1 MLFGD
6 LTAIEPTN
14 VRTGW
19 WLNVGRGIGSLADW
33 LFGVLALIFGLALLS
48 ALPILNL
55 LVLGYLLKVSARV
68 AETGRWRDAHIG
80 VRKAAI
86 IGRMALGIWLV
97 LWPARFVSDL
107 WQSAILVAPAGVAK
121 GWRVFLIII
130 VVWTLIHI
138 CWSII
143 RGAKLRHFFWP
154 APLRFIK
161 WLGRPKRFGA
171 ARDAVWDYVAGLSL
185 PAYFWLGLRGFVA
198 AAAWLVI
205 PVAILIFASGLP
217 QGGNLLISFFGSLL
231 LAGVVLSL
239 PFLEVRFGIE
249 NRFRAMFEVQAV
261 RAWFRQAPVAFF
273 FAFLVTLLFSVPLY
287 ALKIE
292 LTPQEVAFLP
302 GLFFVVLGFPARV
315 LAGWAVGRARR
326 REIPRHGF
334 FRGVCRLAALPVALS
349 YVLLL
354 YLSQFFS
361 WHGVYSL
368 LEQHAFLVPAP
379 LLEWIWGV
387 F

>member
-1 MLFGD
+1 
-6 LTAIEPTN
+6 
-14 VRTGW
+14 
-19 WLNVGRGIGSLADW
+19 
-33 LFGVLALIFGLALLS
+33 
-48 ALPILNL
+48 
-55 LVLGYLLKVSARV
+55 
-68 AETGRWRDAHIG
+68 
-80 VRKAAI
+80 
-86 IGRMALGIWLV
+86 
-97 LWPARFVSDL
+97 
-107 WQSAILVAPAGVAK
+107 
-121 GWRVFLIII
+121 
-130 VVWTLIHI
+130 
-138 CWSII
+138 
-143 RGAKLRHFFWP
+143 
-154 APLRFIK
+154 
-161 WLGRPKRFGA
+161 
-171 ARDAVWDYVAGLSL
+171 
-185 PAYFWLGLRGFVA
+185 
-198 AAAWLVI
+198 
-205 PVAILIFASGLP
+205 
-217 QGGNLLISFFGSLL
+217 
-231 LAGVVLSL
+231 
-239 PFLEVRFGIE
+239 
-249 NRFRAMFEVQAV
+249 
-261 RAWFRQAPVAFF
+261 VAFF